1 MSFGPFP
8 IPFKLDRTRAAS
20 VQVYEHLRELITTL
34 ALEPGTQLDRAE
46 LAAYFKLSSTPVR
59 DALTRL
65 GEEDLVE
72 IFPQHAT
79 VVRAISAESVREAHF
94 LRLSLE
100 LELVARLAHEPGPES
115 GPGLAPRLV
124 HELESLVSQQAFA
137 LSRQDYDAFVRL
149 DMAFHQHLF
158 HAAGVDE
165 LWHFLR
171 SKSGNL
177 DRLRRLHVPLKDKGK
192 SILADHAAIAGA
204 IAAGDGAMAQACV
217 REHLS
222 GTLAQLDALMARYP
236 GFFVTALPR
245 GPAVP

>member
-8 IPFKLDRTRAAS
+8 HPFKLDRTRSAS
-20 VQVYEHLRELITTL
+20 VQVYGHLRELITTL
-34 ALEPGTQLDRAE
+34 ALAPGTQLDRAE
-46 LAAYFKLSSTPVR
+46 LAGYYKLSSTPVR

-65 GEEDLVE
+65 AEESLVD
-72 IFPQHAT
+72 IYPQHAT
-79 VVRAISAESVREAHF
+79 IVRAIDAGSVREAHF

-100 LELVARLAHEPGPES
+100 LELVARLAHQRDAG
-115 GPGLAPRLV
+115 LV
-124 HELESLVSQQAFA
+124 HALEGLVSQQALA

-158 HAAGVDE
+158 SAAQFDD

-177 DRLRRLHVPLKDKGK
+177 DRMRRLHVPLAGKGK
-192 SILADHAAIAGA
+192 AVLADHAGIAGA
-204 IAAGDGAMAQACV
+204 IAAGDAALAQA
-217 REHLS
+217 RIRDHLS

-236 GFFVTALPR
+236 DYFLP
-245 GPAVP
+245 AE

>member
-79 VVRAISAESVREAHF
+79 MVRAISAESVREAHF

-100 LELVARLAHEPGPES
+100 LELVARLAREPGPEP
-115 GPGLAPRLV
+115 GLGLAPGLLA

-192 SILADHAAIAGA
+192 AILAGHAAIAGA

-236 GFFVTALPR
+236 GFFVPAC
-245 GPAVP
+245 GPEAP